1 MSPSTEGAGQR
12 LRLNMSDAEPLAWSG
27 KSDKGSY
34 YRLFAGYV
42 IALFGTGIATV
53 ALALFAF
60 DLAGEESGAIIG
72 TALSLKMLAYVLAAP
87 VLTVLTERIPRK
99 QLLIGLD
106 LVRAGSLLLLPLVT
120 QVWQIYALVFVFA
133 VASATFG
140 FVYLAI
146 VPYLLGS
153 AEDYTR
159 SLARSRIAS
168 ELEGPVSPLLAAGLL
183 VVLATVGIFVLAAG
197 AFVLS
202 ALLVNAARLPRH
214 LTASSDGVMAKLIRG
229 PRLFISVPVFRA
241 VIALDVA
248 VALASAMVLVNT
260 VVIVQGFLDMDRD
273 ALALAFFAF
282 GLGSIIGAMLMPLL
296 LGRIAERRLV
306 LIGTVLLT
314 VGLGLGAMQTKLI
327 GLLILW
333 AVLGLGVAWVLTPVT
348 YLIRRLAAP
357 ADLQTLFA
365 AQMSISN
372 GCLLVAYPLA
382 GWLGAS
388 LGIPLT
394 FLVLAAL
401 AGLAAVAAFRLWP
414 ATDS

>member
-1 MSPSTEGAGQR
+1 
-12 LRLNMSDAEPLAWSG
+12 
-27 KSDKGSY
+27 
-34 YRLFAGYV
+34 
-42 IALFGTGIATV
+42 
-53 ALALFAF
+53 
-60 DLAGEESGAIIG
+60 
-72 TALSLKMLAYVLAAP
+72 
-87 VLTVLTERIPRK
+87 
-99 QLLIGLD
+99 
-106 LVRAGSLLLLPLVT
+106 
-120 QVWQIYALVFVFA
+120 
-133 VASATFG
+133 
-140 FVYLAI
+140 
-146 VPYLLGS
+146 
-153 AEDYTR
+153 
-159 SLARSRIAS
+159 
-168 ELEGPVSPLLAAGLL
+168 
-183 VVLATVGIFVLAAG
+183 
-197 AFVLS
+197 
-202 ALLVNAARLPRH
+202 
-214 LTASSDGVMAKLIRG
+214 
-229 PRLFISVPVFRA
+229 